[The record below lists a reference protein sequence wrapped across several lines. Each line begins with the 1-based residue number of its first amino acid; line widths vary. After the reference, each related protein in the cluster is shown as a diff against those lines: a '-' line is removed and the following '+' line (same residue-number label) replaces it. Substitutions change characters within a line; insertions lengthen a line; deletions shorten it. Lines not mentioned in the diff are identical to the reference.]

1 MLLGARPESDYQN
14 WEANNDEKLERFDL
28 LVDTRFIFGINYEAW
43 LITAITGKY
52 GRIIK
57 NLQPISMGV

>member
-1 MLLGARPESDYQN
+1 MLLGSGLESDYQN
-14 WEANNDEKLERFDL
+14 WEANNDEKLERFDP
-28 LVDTRFIFGINYEAW
+28 LVDTRFIFGINYKAS